1 MSESQIKFDG
11 ETIHESGDNARMMT
25 SVGKRSYEGPENVP
39 HRSGTKLLE
48 SVGDFNSVDKV
59 P

>member
-1 MSESQIKFDG
+1 MSESRIKSDG
-11 ETIHESGDNARMMT
+11 EKIHESGDNARMMA
-25 SVGKRSYEGPENVP
+25 SVGKRSYEGPENVA

-48 SVGDFNSVDKV
+48 SVRDFNSVDKV